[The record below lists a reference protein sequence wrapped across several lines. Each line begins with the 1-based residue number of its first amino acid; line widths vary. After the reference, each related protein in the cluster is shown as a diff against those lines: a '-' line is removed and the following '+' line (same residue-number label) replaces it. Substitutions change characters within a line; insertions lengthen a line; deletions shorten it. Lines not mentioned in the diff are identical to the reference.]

1 MIRKDTF
8 DSKGEQN
15 RMLSNFIMALEAVL
29 PIFMIMGIGM
39 LIRRKG
45 LVDAHDVKKMNQTV
59 FMVFFPVL
67 MFSNLYGKDIRGS
80 IEGKLMTFGVLAVLS
95 VYALTVAVVMRLRK
109 DPKTRGAMIQA
120 IFRSNFV
127 IMGISIV
134 SNIFGGDELILPS
147 VMITVIVPIYN
158 VLAVVTLEVFRGSK
172 PNFAHV
178 LKQIASN
185 PMLLGAVA
193 GIFAVLI
200 DLRLPQ
206 VLEGMVSSMAGVAT
220 PMALLTLG
228 AFFDFQ
234 SIANRKKDIA
244 ICVIGRLAV
253 VPAIGLT
260 VGILLGFRATPLT
273 APDIWLLSSVRDIIE
288 IYMSQPVLILLMLG
302 IAALIG
308 VIVLLWLRAKKTR
321 PSYYFAAVQVLL
333 CGVILAGF
341 TVAFLR
347 SGTLASH
354 FPNLPD
360 AYDSNGFAYCFS
372 ASAVTQ
378 GISEPDGYSQ
388 EAIDVL
394 LSEQDDLPADRVRTP
409 NFIFVQLE
417 SFFDANYLKD
427 LTYGENPVPN
437 FERLKE
443 TCSSGLFYVPSIG
456 AGTANTEFEVLSGMN
471 LDHFGVGEY
480 PYKTVVKNRTCESM
494 AYALQSAG
502 YSTHAIHNNNA
513 TFYSRDRVYANF
525 GFETFTSLEYMHD
538 VERNPLGWAKDFVLT
553 EEILKALC
561 STEDRDLV
569 FTVSVQPHGKY
580 PTAPLEGAR
589 TIRVTGEEA
598 ESRRAGLEYYLYQ
611 LKQTDAFVARLVRR
625 LSTFSEPTVVV
636 FYGDHLPSFGITQ
649 DELSCGTVQSTEY
662 VIWTNFHAKKTDRDV
677 QAYQLAAMVLD
688 RFGIH
693 DGTILRY
700 HQSHGYD
707 ETGSETFQNGL
718 CMLEYDMLYGK
729 HYATGGEMAVQ
740 PMELHF
746 GVDEITL
753 TGVSSSDGGLTVH
766 GTNFT
771 PYSVILVD
779 GEQVPTEYI
788 DEQTLAAADTP
799 LSPGKILSVAQVS
812 ATDTLKILSQTPD
825 WIVPAENR

>member
-1 MIRKDTF
+1 M
-8 DSKGEQN
+8 
-15 RMLSNFIMALEAVL
+15 
-29 PIFMIMGIGM
+29 
-39 LIRRKG
+39 
-45 LVDAHDVKKMNQTV
+45 
-59 FMVFFPVL
+59 
-67 MFSNLYGKDIRGS
+67 
-80 IEGKLMTFGVLAVLS
+80 
-95 VYALTVAVVMRLRK
+95 
-109 DPKTRGAMIQA
+109 
-120 IFRSNFV
+120 
-127 IMGISIV
+127 
-134 SNIFGGDELILPS
+134 
-147 VMITVIVPIYN
+147 
-158 VLAVVTLEVFRGSK
+158 
-172 PNFAHV
+172 
-178 LKQIASN
+178 
-185 PMLLGAVA
+185 
-193 GIFAVLI
+193 
-200 DLRLPQ
+200 
-206 VLEGMVSSMAGVAT
+206 
-220 PMALLTLG
+220 
-228 AFFDFQ
+228 
-234 SIANRKKDIA
+234 
-244 ICVIGRLAV
+244 
-253 VPAIGLT
+253 
-260 VGILLGFRATPLT
+260 
-273 APDIWLLSSVRDIIE
+273 
-288 IYMSQPVLILLMLG
+288 
-302 IAALIG
+302 
-308 VIVLLWLRAKKTR
+308 
-321 PSYYFAAVQVLL
+321 
-333 CGVILAGF
+333 
-341 TVAFLR
+341 
-347 SGTLASH
+347 
-354 FPNLPD
+354 
-360 AYDSNGFAYCFS
+360 
-372 ASAVTQ
+372 
-378 GISEPDGYSQ
+378 
-388 EAIDVL
+388 
-394 LSEQDDLPADRVRTP
+394 
-409 NFIFVQLE
+409 
-417 SFFDANYLKD
+417 
-427 LTYGENPVPN
+427 
-437 FERLKE
+437 
-443 TCSSGLFYVPSIG
+443 PSIG

-553 EEILKALC
+553 EEILKALR

-589 TIRVTGEEA
+589 TIRVSGEEA

-662 VIWTNFHAKKTDRDV
+662 VIWTNFHAKKVDRDV

-688 RFGIH
+688 RFGVH

-740 PMELHF
+740 PMELQF
-746 GVDEITL
+746 GVDKIML
-753 TGVSSSDGGLTVH
+753 TGVSSSDAGLTVH
-766 GTNFT
+766 GMNFT

-812 ATDTLKILSQTPD
+812 ATDTLRILSQTPD
-825 WIVPAENR
+825 WTVPAKKS